1 MKLIAQTLTDTEA
14 ALLCER
20 ISLIEQTRP
29 RVKEILQIEG
39 ELRDSKLANR
49 VASELLR
56 GNVIRV
62 DNQWMKVSNHSSDEF
77 PDLAWE
83 PVEIERLQ
91 VYYVTGDREHA
102 HGPIDLDKL
111 QEVLPALDIY
121 DTYMF
126 YQRLI
131 EWKSLAELKHKSL
144 PTGSLT
150 YSA

>member
-14 ALLCER
+14 ALLCQR
-20 ISLIEQTRP
+20 INLIEQTRP

-49 VASELLR
+49 VAAELLR

-62 DNQWMKVSNHSSDEF
+62 DNQRMKVSNHSSDEF
-77 PDLAWE
+77 PDLPWE

-102 HGPIDLDKL
+102 HGPIDLDEL
-111 QEVLPALDIY
+111 EEVLPELDIY
-121 DTYMF
+121 DTYIF
-126 YQRLI
+126 YQGLI
-131 EWKSLAELKHKSL
+131 EWKSLAELKHKYL
-144 PTGSLT
+144 PTG
-150 YSA
+150 

>member
-1 MKLIAQTLTDTEA
+1 MKLIAQTLTDTES

-62 DNQWMKVSNHSSDEF
+62 DNQRMKVSNHSSDEF

-102 HGPIDLDKL
+102 HGPIDLDEL
-111 QEVLPALDIY
+111 EEVLPELDIY
-121 DTYMF
+121 DTCIF
-126 YQRLI
+126 YQGLT
-131 EWKSLAELKHKSL
+131 EWKSLSELKHRYL
-144 PTGSLT
+144 PTG
-150 YSA
+150 

>member
-1 MKLIAQTLTDTEA
+1 MKLIAQTLTDNEA
-14 ALLCER
+14 SLLCER

-62 DNQWMKVSNHSSDEF
+62 DNQRMKVSNHSSDEF

-83 PVEIERLQ
+83 PVEIEPLKI
-91 VYYVTGDREHA
+91 YYVTGDREYA
-102 HGPIDLDKL
+102 HGPIYLD
-111 QEVLPALDIY
+111 EFEEALPKLDIY
-121 DTYMF
+121 DTYIF
-126 YQRLI
+126 YQGLI
-131 EWKSLAELKHKSL
+131 EWKSLAELEHKYL
-144 PTGSLT
+144 
-150 YSA
+150 SAH

>member
-14 ALLCER
+14 AKLCER

-29 RVKEILQIEG
+29 RVKEILQIES
-39 ELRDSKLANR
+39 ELRYSKLANR

-62 DNQWMKVSNHSSDEF
+62 DNQRMKVSNHSSDEF

-91 VYYVTGDREHA
+91 IYYVTGDREHA
-102 HGPIDLDKL
+102 HGPIDLDEL
-111 QEVLPALDIY
+111 EEVLPELDIY
-121 DTYMF
+121 DTCIF
-126 YQRLI
+126 YQGLT
-131 EWKSLAELKHKSL
+131 EWKSLSELKHKYL
-144 PTGSLT
+144 PTG
-150 YSA
+150 

>member
-1 MKLIAQTLTDTEA
+1 MKLIAQTLTNTEA

-29 RVKEILQIEG
+29 RVKETLQIEG

-62 DNQWMKVSNHSSDEF
+62 DNQRMKVSNHSPDEF

-83 PVEIERLQ
+83 PVEIDRFQ
-91 VYYVTGDREHA
+91 IYYVTGDREHA

-111 QEVLPALDIY
+111 EEVLPELDIY
-121 DTYMF
+121 DTCIF
-126 YQRLI
+126 YQGLT
-131 EWKSLAELKHKSL
+131 EWKSLAELKHKYL
-144 PTGSLT
+144 PTG
-150 YSA
+150 

>member
-14 ALLCER
+14 ALICER
-20 ISLIEQTRP
+20 IRVIEQTRP
-29 RVKEILQIEG
+29 RVKETLQIEG

-62 DNQWMKVSNHSSDEF
+62 DNQRMKVSNHSSDEF

-83 PVEIERLQ
+83 PVEINRLK

-102 HGPIDLDKL
+102 HGPIDLDEL
-111 QEVLPALDIY
+111 EEVLPELDIY
-121 DTYMF
+121 DSCIF
-126 YQRLI
+126 YQGLT
-131 EWKSLAELKHKSL
+131 EWKSLAELKHKYL
-144 PTGSLT
+144 PTG
-150 YSA
+150 

>member
-1 MKLIAQTLTDTEA
+1 MKLIAQTLTNTEV

-20 ISLIEQTRP
+20 ISEIEQTRP

-62 DNQWMKVSNHSSDEF
+62 DNQRMKVSNHSSDEF

-83 PVEIERLQ
+83 PVEIEPLQ
-91 VYYVTGDREHA
+91 IYYVTSDKNWA
-102 HGPIDLDKL
+102 HGPIDLDEFE
-111 QEVLPALDIY
+111 EVLPELD
-121 DTYMF
+121 
-126 YQRLI
+126 
-131 EWKSLAELKHKSL
+131 
-144 PTGSLT
+144 
-150 YSA
+150 

>member
-1 MKLIAQTLTDTEA
+1 MKLIAQTLTDTEV

-20 ISLIEQTRP
+20 ISVIEQTRP

-62 DNQWMKVSNHSSDEF
+62 DNQRMKVRNHSSDEF

-83 PVEIERLQ
+83 PVEIEPLKI
-91 VYYVTGDREHA
+91 YYVTGDREHA
-102 HGPIDLDKL
+102 HGPIDLDEL
-111 QEVLPALDIY
+111 QEVLPELDIY
-121 DTYMF
+121 DTYIF
-126 YQRLI
+126 YQGLI
-131 EWKSLAELKHKSL
+131 EWKSLAELRHKYL
-144 PTGSLT
+144 PTG
-150 YSA
+150 

>member
-62 DNQWMKVSNHSSDEF
+62 DNQRMKVSNHSSDEF

-83 PVEIERLQ
+83 PVEIEPLKI
-91 VYYVTGDREHA
+91 YYVTGDREHA
-102 HGPIDLDKL
+102 HGPIDLDEL
-111 QEVLPALDIY
+111 QEVLPELDIY
-121 DTYMF
+121 DTYIF
-126 YQRLI
+126 YQGLI
-131 EWKSLAELKHKSL
+131 EWKSLAELKHKYL
-144 PTGSLT
+144 PTE
-150 YSA
+150 

>member
-14 ALLCER
+14 ALLCKR
-20 ISLIEQTRP
+20 ISVMEQTRP

-62 DNQWMKVSNHSSDEF
+62 DNQRRKVSNHSSDEF
-77 PDLAWE
+77 PDLAWD

-102 HGPIDLDKL
+102 YGPIFLD
-111 QEVLPALDIY
+111 EFEEALPELDIY
-121 DTYMF
+121 DTCIF
-126 YQRLI
+126 YHALI
-131 EWKSLAELKHKSL
+131 EWKSLAELKHKYL
-144 PTGSLT
+144 PTG
-150 YSA
+150 